1 MTLDSVPLH
10 MTALRWMGDV
20 EHSTLH
26 IEINN
31 GNLNRVVC
39 LCLSFYTYKANI
51 NYNHVALR
59 TVGLEISVVKI
70 LIFS

>member
-20 EHSTLH
+20 EHSTQ
-26 IEINN
+26 INN
-31 GNLNRVVC
+31 GNLNRVAC
-39 LCLSFYTYKANI
+39 LCLSFYIYKANI

-59 TVGLEISVVKI
+59 TVGLEIFV
-70 LIFS
+70 L